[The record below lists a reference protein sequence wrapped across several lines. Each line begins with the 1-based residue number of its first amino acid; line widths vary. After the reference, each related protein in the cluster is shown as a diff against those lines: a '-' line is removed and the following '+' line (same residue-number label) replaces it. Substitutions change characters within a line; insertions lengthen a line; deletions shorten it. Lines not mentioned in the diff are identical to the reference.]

1 MKGQVVWG
9 CWVCIFGGIMSRSL
23 LLGFVIKEV
32 LEEETGVFGRFC
44 MLLLGHSRILLAVN
58 RIFRREFVR

>member
-1 MKGQVVWG
+1 
-9 CWVCIFGGIMSRSL
+9 MSRSL